1 MAVIRAR
8 AESQAVNGHAQILT
22 DKIKLHWK
30 TQILKE
36 YANVY
41 SIIGSIVGLNGNW
54 LLVVGLPVYLVAC
67 VLAE

>member
-1 MAVIRAR
+1 M
-8 AESQAVNGHAQILT
+8 
-22 DKIKLHWK
+22 
-30 TQILKE
+30 LKE
-36 YANVY
+36 HANVY